1 MSGRGRKQLSA
12 HAMRKRQRGSNLAPD
27 GKSYDVDLRPPPGT
41 TPAEVR
47 LHRLYMEAHFSV
59 IGDSPMNVR
68 FGGVPVRKNMSKS
81 QILSELHALV
91 GQLDLGSVP
100 KGVQNMEMVQA
111 IMNMI
116 NDPNYFAK
124 NGGLKHPELVEAV
137 ANMKDNERLEVSAL
151 DGEFI
156 FTKKEGTEE
165 I

>member
-12 HAMRKRQRGSNLAPD
+12 HAMRKRQRGNPVPD

-41 TPAEVR
+41 TPAEIR
-47 LHRLYMEAHFSV
+47 LHRLYMEAHFTV
-59 IGDSPMNVR
+59 VGDSPMNVR
-68 FGGVPVRKNMSKS
+68 FGGVPVRKDMSKS
-81 QILSELHALV
+81 QVLSELHALV
-91 GQLDLGSVP
+91 GQLDLASVP
-100 KGVQNMEMVQA
+100 RGASNMEMVQA
-111 IMNMI
+111 IMDMI

-124 NGGLKHPELVEAV
+124 KGGLKHPELVEAV
-137 ANMKDNERLEVSAL
+137 ANMKDDERLEVSAL